1 MSQRILVVEDTDDN
15 RRILRD
21 LLVSA
26 GFDLAE
32 ATDGIAGLEL
42 AQTFRP
48 DLIVMDI
55 QLPRLDGY
63 ELARALRA
71 DPALRDVPLVA
82 VTSYALRGDAEKARE
97 AGCNAYVTKPFSPR
111 QLLATIRGLLG
122 APGHA

>member
-32 ATDGIAGLEL
+32 ATDGISGLEM
-42 AQTFRP
+42 AQAFRP
-48 DLIVMDI
+48 HLIVMDI

-63 ELARALRA
+63 GLARRLRA
-71 DPALRDVPLVA
+71 DPSFRDVPLVA
-82 VTSYALRGDAEKARE
+82 VTSYALRGDEEKAKA

-111 QLLATIRGLLG
+111 QLLATIRGLLDT
-122 APGHA
+122 PGHA